1 MLEWIALQ
9 GMREGRVT
17 LLKTMILIAVLA
29 TAGAF
34 ARGIV
39 SMTRGGRYDRR
50 HSGWFMAARVVF
62 QGLALLLVLIALL
75 VGFLRSPG

>member
-1 MLEWIALQ
+1 MLKALVL
-9 GMREGRVT
+9 M
-17 LLKTMILIAVLA
+17 AALA

-34 ARGIV
+34 VRGIV

-50 HSGWFMAARVVF
+50 YSGWFMSARVAF

-75 VGFLRSPG
+75 VGFLRSSG